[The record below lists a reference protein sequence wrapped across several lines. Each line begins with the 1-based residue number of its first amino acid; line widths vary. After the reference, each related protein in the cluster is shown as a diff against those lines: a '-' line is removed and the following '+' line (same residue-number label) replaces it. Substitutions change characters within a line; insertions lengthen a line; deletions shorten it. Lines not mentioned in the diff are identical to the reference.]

1 MERIDNV
8 KKANILLNNI
18 YDDIMDNENLTY
30 NNFYELKRYF
40 TTFKSE
46 PDYNVAQYGN
56 LLIYYWQ
63 VRELFTE
70 SGYKYASDKLKNGE
84 FKISDDVLWLRYKQL
99 VGRVVDYILSK

>member
-1 MERIDNV
+1 MQKIDNV

-18 YDDIMDNENLTY
+18 YDYIMDNENLTY
-30 NNFYELKRYF
+30 NNFYELKRYVAAF
-40 TTFKSE
+40 PKE

-56 LLIYYWQ
+56 MLCYHWQ
-63 VRELFTE
+63 VRKLFTE

-99 VGRVVDYILSK
+99 VGRVVDYILNK